1 MMLPQ
6 FGFIVAQ
13 AGADSHTLPVTAPPP
28 PAVPSASASSLA
40 PLLHSKPFHFG
51 HSNSSVGNSNSSN
64 MSTSNVGYYHNK
76 YTTSPYYSR
85 RTTPP
90 PSQHAILPNSTP
102 PTSTITTTS
111 TTRLP
116 PPPPLNVH
124 GVTPPPPSQTS
135 YLYSNSTPPKD
146 NMPKGFTSVLDTK
159 KKKELSSPWYRHQP
173 SPAPA
178 AAAPAAN
185 TNTTNN
191 TTLNTPY
198 YPRHSSMIEV
208 ESSEDHITTTK
219 WHEPKITNTSRQEV
233 KEFNDLMTWMD
244 NEFWE
249 QADEIYQ
256 EKLSNLQNELVLL
269 QKGTHSAFREM
280 IADYEFK
287 REKTIKD
294 AECFMKYEISFIE
307 QCFDQDM
314 NALQDEY
321 ETERKQLQD
330 TLITSIEDKRRQ
342 IKDDTEDNNDTEDAG
357 TQSSNSNNNARS
369 KRNLRK
375 RNADT
380 TTLKT
385 EPLSKRRA
393 VRPSTLHNIHT
404 ISPIE
409 DEELEAEYLTM
420 KASASVK

>member
-6 FGFIVAQ
+6 IGFIVAQ

-51 HSNSSVGNSNSSN
+51 HSNTGSSNSSN
-64 MSTSNVGYYHNK
+64 MSTSDVGYYHNK

-85 RTTPP
+85 RPTPP
-90 PSQHAILPNSTP
+90 PSQHAILP
-102 PTSTITTTS
+102 TTS
-111 TTRLP
+111 TTPRLP
-116 PPPPLNVH
+116 PPPPLH
-124 GVTPPPPSQTS
+124 GVTPPPPPPPQTS
-135 YLYSNSTPPKD
+135 FLYNNSTPPPPPPPND
-146 NMPKGFTSVLDTK
+146 IMPKGFTSVLDTK

-173 SPAPA
+173 TPP
-178 AAAPAAN
+178 
-185 TNTTNN
+185 TNTI
-191 TTLNTPY
+191 TTTPY
-198 YPRHSSMIEV
+198 YARHSSMIEV
-208 ESSEDHITTTK
+208 EPSEDHIITK
-219 WHEPKITNTSRQEV
+219 WHEPKIASNTSRQEV

-256 EKLSNLQNELVLL
+256 EKLSNLQNELVHL

-307 QCFDQDM
+307 QCFHQDM

-321 ETERKQLQD
+321 ETERKHLQD

-342 IKDDTEDNNDTEDAG
+342 IKDDTEDNNDNEDAG
-357 TQSSNSNNNARS
+357 NHSSSNSNNNARS

-393 VRPSTLHNIHT
+393 G
-404 ISPIE
+404 
-409 DEELEAEYLTM
+409 
-420 KASASVK
+420 K